1 MVLNLDTVM
10 DSMFAQ
16 DVTDGGMLDFID
28 GLCQFDLRINDAMP
42 VFEKGRKLAKA
53 DVTVF
58 VDCRSDYSSAVL
70 AVPAGVVGPSAKKGD
85 AKGCSADDHP
95 VTFPCSGLI
104 RRVRH
109 AGTPFPAANELSWSD
124 AIGLEHY
131 E

>member
-42 VFEKGRKLAKA
+42 VFKKGRKLAKA

-70 AVPAGVVGPSAKKGD
+70 AVPGGVIRPSSKKGD
-85 AKGCSADDHP
+85 SERCSAHDHGCGGFTYSRQP
-95 VTFPCSGLI
+95 APRAGALGL
-104 RRVRH
+104 
-109 AGTPFPAANELSWSD
+109 PAASGAGAGWSSP
-124 AIGLEHY
+124 
-131 E
+131 